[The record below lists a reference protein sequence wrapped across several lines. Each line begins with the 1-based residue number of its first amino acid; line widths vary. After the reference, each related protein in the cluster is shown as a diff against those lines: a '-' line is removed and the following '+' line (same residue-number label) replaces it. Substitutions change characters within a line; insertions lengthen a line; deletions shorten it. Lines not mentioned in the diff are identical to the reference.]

1 MGVYDIAVL
10 NCFSRGISVI
20 LILICGIEVS
30 SSPAVC
36 SVSSFLLTVFGT
48 EKILHG
54 VAGGTIHL
62 HSPV

>member
-36 SVSSFLLTVFGT
+36 SVSSFLLTVFGKRRSFT
-48 EKILHG
+48 VLPEGK
-54 VAGGTIHL
+54 IHL
-62 HSPV
+62 HS